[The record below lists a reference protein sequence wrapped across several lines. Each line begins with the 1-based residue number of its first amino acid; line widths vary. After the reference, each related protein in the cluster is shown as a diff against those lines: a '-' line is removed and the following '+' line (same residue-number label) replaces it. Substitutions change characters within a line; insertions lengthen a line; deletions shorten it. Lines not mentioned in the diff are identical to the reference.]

1 MTSLRRLRT
10 QRALAV
16 AGLVAVAA
24 PLMSSCGFNAATENP
39 NAIADG
45 GYQISGGDVRV
56 LAARIVTPSQGTGTF
71 VATLAVEPSAE
82 STRLTGISGEGLTVG
97 TVTPIEIPSNGV
109 VNLFSEGGIPV
120 TGDFGAGDDLPVT
133 LTFDNGQT
141 VEVGTRVVK
150 QCGPYSDVQ
159 TQSSGGK
166 GKGQAPTQAPT
177 AEPYTCDYPSVPPL
191 SETQGANTQ

>member
-24 PLMSSCGFNAATENP
+24 PLMSSCSFNSATENP

-45 GYQISGGDVRV
+45 GYELGGDVRV
-56 LAARIVTPSQGTGTF
+56 LAARIVAPSEGTGTF

-82 STRLTGISGEGLTVG
+82 ATKLTGISGDGLTVG
-97 TVTPIEIPSNGV
+97 TVTPVEIPSNGV
-109 VNLFSEGGIPV
+109 VNLFTEGGIPV
-120 TGDFGAGDDLPVT
+120 TGAFGAGDNLPVT
-133 LTFDNGQT
+133 LTFDNGDS

-150 QCGPYSDVQ
+150 PCGPYADVQ
-159 TQSSGGK
+159 TQSGGK
-166 GKGQAPTQAPT
+166 AKGPSQAPTGA
-177 AEPYTCDYPSVPPL
+177 PYTCDYPSVPPL
-191 SETQGANTQ
+191 SATQGAGTE